1 MFALARSV
9 HSFALGRVAE
19 RVYAA
24 LVFNDHTITR
34 DIEFNEQPLLTI
46 TAYKQ
51 RSCFVVD
58 NYRLARQHRAVD
70 SSQPGILRFG
80 RVLYFVRASPS
91 GPPVRAVVKLF
102 HYLTPDD
109 IDVQC
114 DTLPDRLG
122 SQVWRPQHMVN
133 VDQFTKLSIP
143 VNFMTRSAVI
153 AMHVQRLARGIGLA
167 FCLPSLPK
175 EY

>member
-24 LVFNDHTITR
+24 LVFSEHKNTR
-34 DIEFNEQPLLTI
+34 DIEFNEPTLQTI

-70 SSQPGILRFG
+70 SSQPGLLRFG

-109 IDVQC
+109 IDAQC
-114 DTLPDRLG
+114 DELPERLG

-143 VNFMTRSAVI
+143 VNFVTRSAVI
-153 AMHVQRLARGIGLA
+153 AMHVQRLARNIGLA

>member
-9 HSFALGRVAE
+9 HSFAPE
-19 RVYAA
+19 RVYTA
-24 LVFNDHTITR
+24 LVFSEHKITR
-34 DIEFNEQPLLTI
+34 DIEFNEPPLQTI

-70 SSQPGILRFG
+70 SSQPGLLRFG

-114 DTLPDRLG
+114 DTLPNRLG

-143 VNFMTRSAVI
+143 VNFVTRSAVI

>member
-24 LVFNDHTITR
+24 LVFSEHKITR
-34 DIEFNEQPLLTI
+34 DIEFNEPPLQTI

-58 NYRLARQHRAVD
+58 NYRLARRHRAVD
-70 SSQPGILRFG
+70 SSQPGLLRFG
-80 RVLYFVRASPS
+80 RVLYFVRESPS

-102 HYLTPDD
+102 RYLNPAD
-109 IDVQC
+109 IDAQC
-114 DTLPDRLG
+114 DELPDRLG

-143 VNFMTRSAVI
+143 VNFVTRSAVI

>member
-1 MFALARSV
+1 MHWSARWC
-9 HSFALGRVAE
+9 LAE

-24 LVFNDHTITR
+24 LVFSEHKITR
-34 DIEFNEQPLLTI
+34 DIEFNEPPLQTI

-58 NYRLARQHRAVD
+58 NYRLARRHRAVD

-143 VNFMTRSAVI
+143 VNFVTRSAVI

-167 FCLPSLPK
+167 FCFPSLPK

>member
-9 HSFALGRVAE
+9 HSLALGRVAE

-24 LVFNDHTITR
+24 LVFSEHKITR
-34 DIEFNEQPLLTI
+34 DIEFNEPPLQTI

-51 RSCFVVD
+51 RSCFVGD
-58 NYRLARQHRAVD
+58 NYRLARRHRAVD
-70 SSQPGILRFG
+70 SSQPGLLRFG
-80 RVLYFVRASPS
+80 RVLYFVRESPS

-102 HYLTPDD
+102 RYLNPAD
-109 IDVQC
+109 IDAQC
-114 DTLPDRLG
+114 DALPDRLG

-143 VNFMTRSAVI
+143 VNFVTRSAVI
-153 AMHVQRLARGIGLA
+153 TMHVQRLARGIGLA
-167 FCLPSLPK
+167 FCFPSLPK

>member
-1 MFALARSV
+1 MFALACCV
-9 HSFALGRVAE
+9 HWSARWCVTE

-24 LVFNDHTITR
+24 VVFNEHKITR
-34 DIEFNEQPLLTI
+34 DIEFDEQPLQTI

-58 NYRLARQHRAVD
+58 NYRLARRHRAVD
-70 SSQPGILRFG
+70 SSQPGLLRFG
-80 RVLYFVRASPS
+80 RVLYFVRESPS

-102 HYLTPDD
+102 RYLNPAD
-109 IDVQC
+109 IDAQC
-114 DTLPDRLG
+114 DELPDRLG

-143 VNFMTRSAVI
+143 VNFVTRSAVI

-167 FCLPSLPK
+167 FCFPSLPK

>member
-1 MFALARSV
+1 MCFALACRV
-9 HSFALGRVAE
+9 YRCALGRVAE
-19 RVYAA
+19 RVYAT
-24 LVFNDHTITR
+24 LVFSELTR
-34 DIEFNEQPLLTI
+34 DIEFNELPLLTI

-58 NYRLARQHRAVD
+58 NYRLARPHRAVD
-70 SSQPGILRFG
+70 SAQPGTLRFG
-80 RVLYFVRASPS
+80 RVLYFVRESPN

-109 IDVQC
+109 IDAQC
-114 DTLPDRLG
+114 DALPDRLG

-143 VNFMTRSAVI
+143 VNFVTRSAVI
-153 AMHVQRLARGIGLA
+153 AMHVQRLARHIGLA

>member
-24 LVFNDHTITR
+24 LVFSEHKITR
-34 DIEFNEQPLLTI
+34 DIEFNEPPLQTI

-58 NYRLARQHRAVD
+58 NYRLARRHRAVD

-143 VNFMTRSAVI
+143 VNFVTRSAVI

-167 FCLPSLPK
+167 FCFPSLPK